1 MLSGS
6 FKRTSLPD
14 AILLPISLRFRLP
27 NPPKSR
33 LVGVL
38 GCLEGVLGM
47 SWDVLGASWNVLERF
62 GAVLERLGA
71 SWDVLEPS

>member
-6 FKRTSLPD
+6 FKIISLLD
-14 AILLPISLRFRLP
+14 TILLPIQLHFRLP

-33 LVGVL
+33 LGGVS
-38 GCLEGVLGM
+38 GGLEGVLGL
-47 SWDVLGASWNVLERF
+47 SWDVLGTSWDVLERL
-62 GAVLERLGA
+62 GASWSRLGA